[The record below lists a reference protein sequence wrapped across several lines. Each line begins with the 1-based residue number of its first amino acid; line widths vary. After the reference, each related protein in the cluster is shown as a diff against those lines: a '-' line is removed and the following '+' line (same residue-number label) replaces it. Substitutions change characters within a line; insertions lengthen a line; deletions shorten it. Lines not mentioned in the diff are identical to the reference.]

1 MKRRLVLLA
10 LLALVAPAASAQ
22 DEPSLA
28 IRPFVFGSLQAF
40 SAIKSF
46 DAVFGRSYEPFFG
59 GGVQVVVHEQFFVEL
74 AASRFKQTGERAFI
88 SNGQSFQLGIPLTAT
103 LTPFEVTAGYRFKV
117 SPGIRPYIA
126 AGAGTYQYKETSSF
140 NDPGEDVDVRHAGFV
155 LNGGADFR
163 LHPWIRIGADVQ
175 YTHVPGILGVTGV
188 SAQAG
193 EDDLGGVAARFK
205 FIVGR

>member
-1 MKRRLVLLA
+1 MKLRLALVA

-22 DEPSLA
+22 DEPSLS
-28 IRPFVFGSLQAF
+28 IRPFVFGSIQGF
-40 SAIKSF
+40 SAVDSF
-46 DAVFGRSYEPFFG
+46 DAVFGKSYAPLFG
-59 GGVQVVVHEQFFVEL
+59 GGVQVVVHDQFFVEL

-88 SNGQSFQLGIPLTAT
+88 SNGQSFRLGIPLTAT

-117 SPGIRPYIA
+117 SPSIRPYVA

-140 NDPGEDVDVRHAGFV
+140 SDPGEDVDVRHAGFV

-163 LHPWIRIGADVQ
+163 LHPWIRVGADVQ

-193 EDDLGGVAARFK
+193 ESDLGGLAARFK

>member
-10 LLALVAPAASAQ
+10 VLALVAPAASAQ

-28 IRPFVFGSLQAF
+28 IRPFVFGSIQGF

-103 LTPFEVTAGYRFKV
+103 VTPFEVTAGYRFKV
-117 SPGIRPYIA
+117 SPSIRPYIA

>member
-1 MKRRLVLLA
+1 MKLRLALVA
-10 LLALVAPAASAQ
+10 LLALIGPTASAQ
-22 DEPSLA
+22 DEPSLS
-28 IRPFVFGSLQAF
+28 IRPFVFGSIQGFTAVD
-40 SAIKSF
+40 SF

-59 GGVQVVVHEQFFVEL
+59 GGAQVVFHDQFFVEL

-88 SNGQSFQLGIPLTAT
+88 SNGQSFRLGIPLTAT

-117 SPGIRPYIA
+117 SPAVRPYVA
-126 AGAGTYQYKETSSF
+126 AGVGTYQYKETSSF

-188 SAQAG
+188 SAQAA
-193 EDDLGGVAARFK
+193 ENDLGGVAARFK